1 MSKYI
6 YLTLGLI
13 TGCLGTITSYELLK
27 DRNFN
32 ELKDFSNY
40 INVDITG
47 FLENNEF
54 YNKKR
59 NFWNLILYSLNLPK
73 QYAIK
78 VKSNKLKS

>member
-1 MSKYI
+1 MNKYI

-27 DRNFN
+27 DRPVN

-40 INVDITG
+40 INIDVNG
-47 FLENNEF
+47 FLESNEF

-59 NFWNLILYSLNLPK
+59 NFLNLILYGLNLPK
-73 QYAIK
+73 QCKIN
-78 VKSNKLKS
+78 VKTNKLKS